1 MSKTTKL
8 HPVTILLG
16 LLVFGYFFGIIGMLI
31 STPVI
36 SVCKTIFMF
45 YDNKYGIMDYTR
57 KEELKE

>member
-1 MSKTTKL
+1 
-8 HPVTILLG
+8 
-16 LLVFGYFFGIIGMLI
+16 MLI
-31 STPVI
+31 SPPVI